1 MFFFVR
7 IFHIAI
13 ISYACAAFVA
23 PEGQSELA
31 AARHLRRPTMQD
43 LQTSSHDT
51 QKVTARKPS
60 GRIADEPRVLQ
71 LFQTSVH
78 DAADAVNVEHK
89 VSVGANALLEA
100 YGAAMVVMIFLV
112 TAMFYQQGF
121 FTCFQVVLYVSCLA
135 FIKIALKLV
144 YEYGFNYPKFITAC
158 HLLVSSSAAFVVLFY
173 RKLSSGQPVPVPTKS
188 EFFMGILPI
197 ASTFGFSIASE
208 NSALVFVS
216 AAFSEVVASSNPV
229 MSAFLTWALGMPFPL
244 KLLMPIGVVVLG
256 CAISVTG
263 EVYFSPTGLALLL
276 LSVFFRGLKAVMQQK
291 LMTGETKEKF
301 EPVTLM
307 AWTCMC
313 AFLVVLA
320 YSFFTEKMAPLDK
333 LKQTSD
339 LFGLLLALFGSCVVA
354 CTLNISALFVIK
366 QLGAVGMQ
374 MVSQMKAILVVI
386 GGIALLSETFT
397 ICQWAGF
404 ATVLCGVYWYS
415 HMQRTLNP
423 NAKGH

>member
-1 MFFFVR
+1 M
-7 IFHIAI
+7 I
-13 ISYACAAFVA
+13 
-23 PEGQSELA
+23 
-31 AARHLRRPTMQD
+31 
-43 LQTSSHDT
+43 
-51 QKVTARKPS
+51 
-60 GRIADEPRVLQ
+60 
-71 LFQTSVH
+71 LF
-78 DAADAVNVEHK
+78 
-89 VSVGANALLEA
+89 
-100 YGAAMVVMIFLV
+100 V

-121 FTCFQVVLYVSCLA
+121 FVCFQGVLYVSCLA
-135 FIKIALKLV
+135 FIKIALKMV

-158 HLLVSSSAAFVVLFY
+158 HLLVSSSAAFVVLAH
-173 RKLSSGQPVPVPTKS
+173 RNLTTGKPIPVPTQQ

-244 KLLMPIGVVVLG
+244 QLLMPIGVVVMG

-263 EVYFSPTGLALLL
+263 ELYFSGIGLVLLL

-301 EPVTLM
+301 DPVTLM
-307 AWTCMC
+307 AWTCMV
-313 AFLVVLA
+313 AFMVVITYSACTEGRAPFNTLA
-320 YSFFTEKMAPLDK
+320 QA
-333 LKQTSD
+333 SD
-339 LFGLLLALFGSCVVA
+339 LVGLVAALLGSCVIA

-374 MVSQMKAILVVI
+374 MVSQMKAMLVVI
-386 GGIALLSETFT
+386 GGIAVLGETFT
-397 ICQWAGF
+397 AVQWAGF

-415 HMQRTLNP
+415 YMQRTLNP

>member
-1 MFFFVR
+1 
-7 IFHIAI
+7 
-13 ISYACAAFVA
+13 
-23 PEGQSELA
+23 
-31 AARHLRRPTMQD
+31 
-43 LQTSSHDT
+43 
-51 QKVTARKPS
+51 
-60 GRIADEPRVLQ
+60 
-71 LFQTSVH
+71 
-78 DAADAVNVEHK
+78 
-89 VSVGANALLEA
+89 VSAESRSTGGSTLMEA
-100 YGAAMVVMIFLV
+100 YGVAIAVMVMLV

-135 FIKIALKLV
+135 FIKIALKMV

-158 HLLVSSSAAFVVLFY
+158 HLFVSSSAAFVVLLH
-173 RKLSSGQPVPVPTKS
+173 RNLSNGKPVPVPTSS

-244 KLLMPIGVVVLG
+244 QLLMPIGVVVIG

-263 EVYFSPTGLALLL
+263 EMYFSAVGLALLL

-301 EPVTLM
+301 DPVTLM
-307 AWTCMC
+307 AWTCMV
-313 AFLVVLA
+313 AFFVVIT
-320 YSFFTEKMAPLDK
+320 YSALTEGRAPFEKMK
-333 LKQTSD
+333 EVSD
-339 LFGLLLALFGSCVVA
+339 FGGFFAALLGSCVIA

-374 MVSQMKAILVVI
+374 MVSQMKAMLVVI
-386 GGIALLSETFT
+386 GGIAVLNESFT
-397 ICQWAGF
+397 LVQWAGF
-404 ATVLCGVYWYS
+404 VTVLGGVYWYS
-415 HMQRTLNP
+415 QMQRTLNP